1 MWLACARPCSCA
13 GRAVLG
19 RSPRYNQGMGY
30 FMIRTAAR
38 KRWQQWFACLAILL
52 NVLSPSL
59 SYALTAQHVN
69 ASAAAIEICSA
80 SGTVYTQ
87 ADLAPKSKSTTDSV
101 LHHIDHCP
109 FCMSH
114 AGSIGLPPPASSP
127 LVLITGHD
135 LYPPL
140 FYQAPQPQFVWMGAQ
155 PRGPPQLS

>member
-1 MWLACARPCSCA
+1 
-13 GRAVLG
+13 
-19 RSPRYNQGMGY
+19 MGY
-30 FMIRTAAR
+30 FMTRTAAR
-38 KRWQQWFACLAILL
+38 KRWQQWFACLAILF

-69 ASAAAIEICSA
+69 AYAAALEICSA

-87 ADLAPKSKSTTDSV
+87 ADLAPKGKSTTDSV

-114 AGSIGLPPPASSP
+114 AGSFGLPPPSSSP
-127 LVLITGHD
+127 LALIMGHD

-140 FYQAPQPQFVWMGAQ
+140 FYQSPQPQFVWMGAQ